1 MLQMLRKRLNKDE
14 EGFTL
19 IELMVVVLI
28 IAILLAIAIPTFLG
42 ARSRAQN
49 RAAESQLR
57 NALTA
62 EKTVFTDNQ
71 QYTATAATLSAA
83 EPSLNWQAWGT
94 AFGSNPGNQ
103 VDVQSKNT
111 TNDTNNELCLSGKSA
126 SGTYYGILDV
136 GQADGTGAGA
146 WTAGTFYYSGPAAMT
161 CGGANTD
168 ETAAGQTAGS
178 TFGQTTAAGGW

>member
-1 MLQMLRKRLNKDE
+1 MLHTLRRRLRRTED

-28 IAILLAIAIPTFLG
+28 IAILLAIAIPTVLG

-62 EKTVFTDNQ
+62 EKTVYTDNQ
-71 QYTATAATLSAA
+71 QYTATTGTLATA

-94 AFGSNPGNQ
+94 AFGSTPGNQ
-103 VDVQSKNT
+103 VDVEAENT
-111 TNDTNNELCLSGKSA
+111 TADTNNELCLSGKSA
-126 SGTYYGILDV
+126 SGNYYGILDV
-136 GQADGTGAGA
+136 GQADGT
-146 WTAGTFYYSGPAAMT
+146 WTAGTFYYSGTAAMT
-161 CGGANTD
+161 CTGAQTD

-178 TFGQTTAAGGW
+178 TFGSTTAAANW